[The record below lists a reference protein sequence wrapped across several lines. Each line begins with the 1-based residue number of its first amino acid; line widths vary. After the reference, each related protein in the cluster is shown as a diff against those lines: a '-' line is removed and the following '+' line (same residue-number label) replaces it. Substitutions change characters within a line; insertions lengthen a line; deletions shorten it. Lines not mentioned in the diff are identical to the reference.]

1 MAAFDLVHNHIART
15 LAATQRPPL
24 VALAAPIATGE
35 DIREAI
41 EVLEVEAEA
50 HDSVGAQA
58 SLIRADQLRRVVTLL
73 RASLHRVGG

>member
-1 MAAFDLVHNHIART
+1 MSAFDLLHDHIARQ
-15 LAATQRPPL
+15 LAPKPCQPAVAQATPL
-24 VALAAPIATGE
+24 ASAD

-41 EVLEVEAEA
+41 EVLTDEADA

-73 RASLHRVGG
+73 RANLHRAEG

>member
-1 MAAFDLVHNHIART
+1 MSIT
-15 LAATQRPPL
+15 LAPPL
-24 VALAAPIATGE
+24 VAHAAPIATGE

-41 EVLEVEAEA
+41 EVLTDQADA

>member
-1 MAAFDLVHNHIART
+1 MSIT
-15 LAATQRPPL
+15 LAPPL
-24 VALAAPIATGE
+24 VAHAAPIATGE

-41 EVLEVEAEA
+41 EVLEVEADA

-73 RASLHRVGG
+73 RASLHRVEG

>member
-1 MAAFDLVHNHIART
+1 MSAFDLVHNHIART
-15 LAATQRPPL
+15 LAA
-24 VALAAPIATGE
+24 AAPAVAQVTPLASAD

-41 EVLEVEAEA
+41 EVLTDEADA

-73 RASLHRVGG
+73 RANLHRAEG

>member
-1 MAAFDLVHNHIART
+1 MSIT
-15 LAATQRPPL
+15 LAPPL

-41 EVLEVEAEA
+41 EVLEVEADA

-73 RASLHRVGG
+73 RANLHRVGG